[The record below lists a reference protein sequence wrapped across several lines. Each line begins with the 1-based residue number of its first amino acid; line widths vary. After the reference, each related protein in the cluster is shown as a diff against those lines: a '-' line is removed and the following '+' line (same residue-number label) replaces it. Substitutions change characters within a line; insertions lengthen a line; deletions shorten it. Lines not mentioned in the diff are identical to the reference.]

1 MDSILRRHCGVS
13 CASGRAPSFR
23 GYVHGH
29 EQRNDQGNGRDKED
43 ARTPRQDYVR
53 DAGGIMLT
61 LLSTLVSFLM
71 GGLPKILDFFQ
82 DKQDKSH
89 ELKLAQMQT
98 ERELQLAA
106 AGYVA
111 QQQIEAIRLDEI
123 KTETSSAEKVSLID
137 AQKAEMS
144 AIYAHDMSLNE
155 GTSQW
160 MKDFRASVRPVITY
174 GFFFLLV
181 GIDGV
186 LAYKGL
192 TSGVEFN
199 ALADQL
205 WDNETQALFASI
217 IAFHFGGRAFGK

>member
-1 MDSILRRHCGVS
+1 
-13 CASGRAPSFR
+13 
-23 GYVHGH
+23 
-29 EQRNDQGNGRDKED
+29 
-43 ARTPRQDYVR
+43 
-53 DAGGIMLT
+53 MLT
-61 LLSTLVSFLM
+61 LLSTFISFLM
-71 GGLPKILDFFQ
+71 GGLPKLLDFFQ
-82 DKQDKSH
+82 DKSDKNH

-111 QQQIEAIRLDEI
+111 QQQIEAIKLDEI
-123 KTETSSAEKVSLID
+123 KTQTASAEKVSLID
-137 AQKAEMS
+137 AQQAEMS
-144 AIYAHDMSLNE
+144 AIYAHDAALGE